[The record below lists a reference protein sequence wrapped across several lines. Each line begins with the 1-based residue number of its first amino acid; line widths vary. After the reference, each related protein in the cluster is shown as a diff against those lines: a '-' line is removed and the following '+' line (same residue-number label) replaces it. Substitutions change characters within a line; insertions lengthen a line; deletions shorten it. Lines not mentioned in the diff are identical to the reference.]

1 MSAPVDRHAIAGAV
15 RSLDRADIAARR
27 WYAAKDSVPTSASL
41 AHAFVLAHDAVLA
54 LVDIASDGDAADASI
69 AIERDPQQAHSQPT
83 GTGDYRSSSKHLAG
97 HPAGPGRSGPRVD
110 RYAIPF
116 VHGDD
121 GWREAGEGDGVW
133 LALAAAIAEGRTI
146 AALTTDGPPA
156 GGGSGSSGAQVAAA
170 LVCRPAAGL
179 AEAWGEDPASL
190 AMADE
195 VALGRDQS
203 NTSTVLG
210 GRLLLKGYRRVQ
222 PGLNPD
228 LELTAYL
235 SEEAAFGGVPRLA
248 GWAEVVTRESGAATV
263 AMLQAFIAHAED
275 AYERVAEFLA
285 GLVAAPGR
293 ASLDWATEVAA
304 DLGTL
309 TAGLHAALATPPPDA
324 PDLAPRE
331 ATREELRAWRH
342 DAHRQLNL
350 AVSAVA
356 AVDRDVARELERE
369 APAIAARVSR
379 FEAVATTPTVMRI
392 HADLHLGQIL
402 VADDGYRVVDFEG
415 EPLRSIDDRRRPDSP
430 LRDVA
435 SLLRSL
441 DHVARSA
448 RRRADERAGGHL
460 ERPGLDIE
468 AWIER
473 ARERF
478 LASYVAGVRTAGA
491 PIPVDLDLLDAFEV
505 AKECYEFVYAATVLP
520 SWLWAPRDGMRWL
533 LAHGEGSQP

>member
-1 MSAPVDRHAIAGAV
+1 MSAPVEWPAIGAAV
-15 RSLDRADIAARR
+15 RSLDLAELAARR
-27 WYAAKDSVPTSASL
+27 WYAAKEATPASASL
-41 AHAFVLAHDAVLA
+41 AHAFVLADDAVLA
-54 LVDIASDGDAADASI
+54 LVDVASSDGAADASI
-69 AIERDPQQAHSQPT
+69 AVEQGAQEPHSRST
-83 GTGDYRSSSKHLAG
+83 GSGDVRSSSKHLAG
-97 HPAGPGRSGPRVD
+97 SPRGSGRGSGARLD

-116 VHGDD
+116 VAEDG
-121 GWREAGEGDGVW
+121 GWREAGDGDGAW
-133 LALAAAIAEGRTI
+133 RALAAAIAEGRTI
-146 AALTTDGPPA
+146 PALAADDAPPA
-156 GGGSGSSGAQVAAA
+156 GVAARGAGQVDAA
-170 LVCRPAAGL
+170 LVCRPSPGF
-179 AEAWGEDPASL
+179 AELWGEEPAAL
-190 AMADE
+190 ATTDE

-203 NTSTVLG
+203 NTSVVLG
-210 GRLLLKGYRRVQ
+210 GRLLLKGYRRIQ

-235 SEEAAFGGVPRLA
+235 TEEAGFDGVPRLA
-248 GWAEVVTRESGAATV
+248 GWAEVVTRDSGAATV
-263 AMLQAFIAHAED
+263 AMLQAFVAHADD

-285 GLVAAPGR
+285 DLVAAPGS

-331 ATREELRAWRH
+331 ASREELRAWRQ
-342 DAHRQLNL
+342 DALRQLNL
-350 AVSAVA
+350 ALPAVG
-356 AVDRDVARELERE
+356 AVDRDTARELERQ
-369 APAIAARVSR
+369 ASAIAARVSR

-402 VADDGYRVVDFEG
+402 VADDGYLVIDFEG
-415 EPLRSIDDRRRPDSP
+415 EPLRPIEDRRRPDSP

-448 RRRADERAGGHL
+448 RRRAEERAGPI
-460 ERPGLDIE
+460 ERPGLDVD

-478 LASYVAGVRTAGA
+478 LAAYIAGLRQAGA
-491 PIPVDLDLLDAFEV
+491 PFAVDLDLLDAFEV

-533 LAHGEGSQP
+533 LGHGEGTGL